1 MKVSE
6 ESANFELR
14 ARSHPLRKVAD
25 HGVRIVG
32 YLILAAMMFILVEIF
47 GYVSY
52 SGLRSLNLK
61 ILTTVGDVSSGG
73 LLNSIA
79 GTWML
84 VGLGLLIALPIGLFA
99 AIYISEYSSR
109 SSGNTLRLFTDLLTS
124 VPSIILG
131 FFGYL
136 MLVIYLNWGYSLVAG
151 GFILGIM
158 MLPYIIRISEQS
170 LSNIPGEVREGG
182 FALGASKSQV
192 IFRLLLKRA
201 SRGIVTAVLLSVGIA
216 TGETAQLIYT
226 AGFNDTFPLGFLHSQ
241 VGYLTY
247 VVWTG
252 IDLPSNYSHGLA
264 FAAAFILIITILV
277 LMLSSK
283 YINRND

>member
-6 ESANFELR
+6 ETLNFEAR
-14 ARSHPLRKVAD
+14 AKSHSFRKIAD
-25 HGVRIVG
+25 YGVRIIG
-32 YLILAAMMFILVEIF
+32 YAILVAMMFILIEIF

-52 SGLRSLNLK
+52 SGLKSLNLK

-73 LLNSIA
+73 LLNSIV

-84 VGLGLLIALPIGLFA
+84 VGLGLLISLPIGLFA
-99 AIYISEYSSR
+99 SIYISEYSSK
-109 SSGNTLRLFTDLLTS
+109 SGGNTLRLFTDLLTS

-136 MLVIYLNWGYSLVAG
+136 MLVIYLNWGYSLLAG

-170 LSNIPGEVREGG
+170 LSNISNELREGG

-192 IFRLLLKRA
+192 IFRLLLKKA

-226 AGFNDTFPLGFLHSQ
+226 AGFNDSFPLGFLHSQ

-264 FAAAFILIITILV
+264 FAAAFILIATILV

-283 YINRND
+283 YVNRNE